1 MNIAFIV
8 ILVIFIILI
17 LVGIIGIGFY
27 NKLVFRKKKVIDKF
41 NFVYVS
47 LKERVDII
55 DSISNIITTN
65 KLHEDNLLMELNKMK
80 DAILDN
86 NSINDTLPL
95 INVSD
100 DLLKK
105 ALSLDSIYNDLLKNK
120 LYTSLKDTF
129 KNNQYKIMY
138 SIEIYNEEVEEY
150 NNYKSKG
157 IANIVSKIFRFSDY
171 SYYKKENDI

>member
-8 ILVIFIILI
+8 ILVIFVILI

-27 NKLVFRKKKVIDKF
+27 NKLVFRKMKVIDKF
-41 NFVYVS
+41 NAVYMS

-55 DSISNIITTN
+55 DSISNIIVAN
-65 KLHEDNLLMELNKMK
+65 KLHEDNMLMELNKMK
-80 DAILDN
+80 EVILE
-86 NSINDTLPL
+86 NSSVNDTLPL
-95 INVSD
+95 INESD

-105 ALSLDSIYNDLLKNK
+105 ALSLDSIYDELLKDKIYMN
-120 LYTSLKDTF
+120 LKDTF

-157 IANIVSKIFRFSDY
+157 VANVVSKIFRFSDY

>member
-8 ILVIFIILI
+8 ILVIFVILI
-17 LVGIIGIGFY
+17 LVGIIGIVFY

-41 NFVYVS
+41 NAVYMS

-65 KLHEDNLLMELNKMK
+65 KLHEDNILMELNKMK
-80 DAILDN
+80 EVILE
-86 NSINDTLPL
+86 NSSVNDTLPL
-95 INVSD
+95 INESD

-105 ALSLDSIYNDLLKNK
+105 ALSLDSIYDELLKDKIYMN
-120 LYTSLKDTF
+120 LKDTF

-157 IANIVSKIFRFSDY
+157 IANVVSKIFRFSDY

>member
-1 MNIAFIV
+1 M
-8 ILVIFIILI
+8 
-17 LVGIIGIGFY
+17 
-27 NKLVFRKKKVIDKF
+27 
-41 NFVYVS
+41 S

-55 DSISNIITTN
+55 DSISNIIVAN
-65 KLHEDNLLMELNKMK
+65 KLHEDNILMELNKMK
-80 DAILDN
+80 EVILE
-86 NSINDTLPL
+86 NSSVNETLPL
-95 INVSD
+95 INESD

-105 ALSLDSIYNDLLKNK
+105 ALSLDSIYDELLKDKIYMN
-120 LYTSLKDTF
+120 LKDTF

-157 IANIVSKIFRFSDY
+157 IANVISKIFRFSDY

>member
-8 ILVIFIILI
+8 ILVIFVILI

-41 NFVYVS
+41 NAVYMS

-65 KLHEDNLLMELNKMK
+65 KLHEDNILMELNKMK
-80 DAILDN
+80 EAILE
-86 NSINDTLPL
+86 NSSVNETLPL
-95 INVSD
+95 INESD

-105 ALSLDSIYNDLLKNK
+105 ALSLDSIYDELLKDKIYMN
-120 LYTSLKDTF
+120 LKDTF

-157 IANIVSKIFRFSDY
+157 IANVISKIFRFSDY

>member
-1 MNIAFIV
+1 
-8 ILVIFIILI
+8 
-17 LVGIIGIGFY
+17 
-27 NKLVFRKKKVIDKF
+27 
-41 NFVYVS
+41 
-47 LKERVDII
+47 
-55 DSISNIITTN
+55 
-65 KLHEDNLLMELNKMK
+65 MELNKMK

>member
-1 MNIAFIV
+1 M
-8 ILVIFIILI
+8 
-17 LVGIIGIGFY
+17 
-27 NKLVFRKKKVIDKF
+27 
-41 NFVYVS
+41 S

-65 KLHEDNLLMELNKMK
+65 KLHEDNILMELNKMK
-80 DAILDN
+80 EAILE
-86 NSINDTLPL
+86 NSSVNETLPL
-95 INVSD
+95 INESD

-105 ALSLDSIYNDLLKNK
+105 ALSLDSIYDELLKDKIYMN
-120 LYTSLKDTF
+120 LKDTF

-157 IANIVSKIFRFSDY
+157 IANVISKIFRFSDY

>member
-1 MNIAFIV
+1 M
-8 ILVIFIILI
+8 
-17 LVGIIGIGFY
+17 
-27 NKLVFRKKKVIDKF
+27 
-41 NFVYVS
+41 S

-65 KLHEDNLLMELNKMK
+65 KLHEDNILMELNKMK
-80 DAILDN
+80 EAILE
-86 NSINDTLPL
+86 NSSVNDTLPL
-95 INVSD
+95 INESD

-105 ALSLDSIYNDLLKNK
+105 ALSLDSIYDELLKDKIYMN
-120 LYTSLKDTF
+120 LKDTF